1 MSIAFVAPGVAMR
14 PALGALALW
23 RPLAAAAPPSAGT
36 LTAISGLDAWWD
48 AAQPATM
55 QDAAGV
61 ALSGWNQPVGALTD
75 CSGAGNALAPWRAG
89 AGSAPPLATPRLSA
103 LLGGAGRVVGGT
115 GTLAPALD
123 ADLGWRGPSL
133 SWDTGWTRMLVWSRP
148 NRRQNSGHDA
158 APSALLTAGGTVVL
172 SQDGTALKLFGS
184 TLKND
189 LARRHTHSVLLRHTP
204 GSGIDAW
211 VDGAQAATGIANPL
225 TGSAA
230 ITLLHDTTANGA
242 AQCWLHEAA
251 SWNRALAG
259 AEITSL
265 LDYLTRWARG
275 PRKGLSI
282 LVTGQ
287 SNAVN
292 NALNDGAAALLVQG
306 AAWHLGA
313 LAANVI
319 ASTGGAAYTL
329 ASGHGIY
336 ALGASLPGSFVQDPG
351 TGADPTTWAL
361 GADGNAVAAALAAI
375 PAEDAADIAAIL
387 WPWNETDS
395 LRAYT
400 DKATFKA
407 AAARFL
413 ALQRA
418 MLGRTAAQ
426 LPLLWWNA
434 IPYGSAAGIQMHRE
448 VVAELAADPAK
459 NVVIV
464 NPMTADS
471 IARGASWDP
480 ATGLATGGDA
490 AHRDSADNQ
499 RFARLAA
506 PVAARALLAAGRAD
520 TLADVPTGIAALGGP
535 RIVAAQRESATS
547 ILLTLAHDVGDDLIV
562 PLQAASGAGFAVMD
576 GGAVGAAGPIRNAS
590 ACARVDAT
598 HLRLTLSSPLTNSGG
613 LLFYPYGGASIGRG
627 NAITDNAATRAK
639 PAGWDIAADL
649 GSAWSL
655 NFPLQATAAP
665 IALST

>member
-14 PALGALALW
+14 TAPGGLALW
-23 RPLAAAAPPSAGT
+23 RPLAAAAPPPADT
-36 LTAISGLDAWWD
+36 LTAISGLEAWWD
-48 AAQPATM
+48 AAQPTTM
-55 QDAAGV
+55 QDEAGV

-75 CSGAGNALAPWRAG
+75 RSGAGNALLPWRAG
-89 AGSAPPLATPRLSA
+89 TGSAPPLATPRLSA
-103 LLGGAGRVVGGT
+103 LLGGAGRVAGGT

-133 SWDTGWTRMLVWSRP
+133 NWGTGWTRVLVWSRP

-158 APSALLTAGGTVVL
+158 APSALLTAGSAVVL
-172 SQDGTALKLFGS
+172 SQDGTALKLFGT

-189 LARRHTHSVLLRHTP
+189 LARRHTHSVVLRHTP

-211 VDGAQAATGIANPL
+211 VDGAQAATGIASPL
-225 TGSAA
+225 TGAAA
-230 ITLLHDTTANGA
+230 ITLLHDATMNGA

-259 AEITSL
+259 GEITSL
-265 LDYLTRWARG
+265 LACLTRWTRG

-282 LVTGQ
+282 LVIGQ

-292 NALNDGAAALLVQG
+292 YALNDGAAALLAQG
-306 AAWHLGA
+306 TAWHLGA

-319 ASTGGAAYTL
+319 ASTGGAAYTM

-351 TGADPTTWAL
+351 TGADPATWAL
-361 GADGNAVAAALAAI
+361 GADGNAVSATLAAI
-375 PAEDAADIAAIL
+375 PAEDAADIAAIF

-395 LRAYT
+395 LRAYA

-407 AAARFL
+407 AAKRFL
-413 ALQRA
+413 SLQRA

-434 IPYGSAAGIQMHRE
+434 IPYGAAAGIQMHRE
-448 VVAELAADPAK
+448 VVAELAADPAQ

-471 IARGASWDP
+471 IARGATWNP
-480 ATGLATGGDA
+480 ATGIATGGDS
-490 AHRDSADNQ
+490 AHRDSGDNQ

-506 PVAARALLAAGRAD
+506 PIAARALLAAGRAD
-520 TLADVPTGIAALGGP
+520 TLAEVPAGIAAQGGP

-547 ILLTLAHDVGDDLIV
+547 ILLTIAHDAGDDLLV
-562 PLQAASGAGFAVMD
+562 PLQAANGAGFAVMD
-576 GGAVGAAGPIRNAS
+576 GGAVGAAGTIRNAS

-598 HLRLTLSSPLTNSGG
+598 HLRLTLSSALTNPGG
-613 LLFYPYGGASIGRG
+613 LLFYPYGGTGIGRG
-627 NAITDNAATRAK
+627 NAVTDNAATRAK
-639 PAGWDIAADL
+639 PAFWDIAADL